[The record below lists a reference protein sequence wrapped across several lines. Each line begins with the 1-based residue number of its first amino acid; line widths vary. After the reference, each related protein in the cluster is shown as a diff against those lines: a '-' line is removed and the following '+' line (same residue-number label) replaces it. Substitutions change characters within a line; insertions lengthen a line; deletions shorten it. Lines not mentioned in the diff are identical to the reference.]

1 MRKRSLLLSC
11 IAAGVF
17 IGGCSEPAE
26 RPDDSTPQAPS
37 EVTGVIVDIDSAGLG
52 DVRSFELKRRD
63 QTFQIF
69 IDPEVDYGF
78 DVGHLSEHLAGGDPV
93 TVGIDEREGRLIAEF
108 IDDA

>member
-1 MRKRSLLLSC
+1 MVSC
-11 IAAGVF
+11 IAATVF

-63 QTFQIF
+63 ETFQIL
-69 IDPEVDYGF
+69 IDPEVDYEF
-78 DVGHLSEHLAGGDPV
+78 DVGHLSEHLAGGQPV
-93 TVGIDEREGRLIAEF
+93 RVKVDARDGKLFAQR